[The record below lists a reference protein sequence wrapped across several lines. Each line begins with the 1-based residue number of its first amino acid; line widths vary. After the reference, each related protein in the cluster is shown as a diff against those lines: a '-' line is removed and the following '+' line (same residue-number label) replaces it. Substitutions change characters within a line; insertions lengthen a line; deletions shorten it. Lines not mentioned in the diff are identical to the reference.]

1 MDLYLKLKPV
11 ALGYLIVAL
20 FIFMLGSFVIQK
32 NKKLVSLKNKNEMEE
47 HVSVSKELLW
57 VFFLLLLTRSCRVV
71 YPLVIELDCRI
82 SLLIL
87 LLAIVNFCFRVLLF
101 CQPLFFVWMDG
112 FLLKPKSL
120 FWYFLNLI
128 LLIEGFFLKSSFVK
142 GFFLSFFGFLFLKL
156 QVVFF
161 FKDFVDCSFEDFAWL
176 LILISLLIRLYAKFR
191 TKFILPSVKKD
202 GVLEGSSLIN
212 NFLKLN
218 GLSSF
223 DFGSFKKASNPFVG
237 SFFKGLFLSKRS
249 LRVFSFLLKKSF
261 YKGFFYCLILFGRV
275 GLGAFSSGFLMGF
288 CLIYYIIFWDFCLVT
303 DYACMIQMAQASY
316 EANLMFYNTVLLDN
330 KASPDTLK
338 SVEMGMGSCI
348 FLFEALISELMRLHD
363 DFFFRWYKQI
373 AKRFGFY
380 FVTNDFHDI
389 QKQELNRVTA
399 ARLALVEDLKRVEYS
414 KSKSFFKRLFAK

>member
-1 MDLYLKLKPV
+1 MLINYSVLLENMGFYLKLKPL

-20 FIFMLGSFVIQK
+20 FIFLLGNFVVQK
-32 NKKLVSLKNKNEMEE
+32 NKKLILLKNKKSEGKKNEMEE

-57 VFFLLLLTRSCRVV
+57 AFFLLLLTRSCRVV

-82 SLLIL
+82 SFLIL
-87 LLAIVNFCFRVLLF
+87 LLAIVNFCFKLLLF
-101 CQPLFFVWMDG
+101 YQPLFFLWIDG
-112 FLLKPKSL
+112 FLLKPKSF
-120 FWYFLNLI
+120 FWACLSII
-128 LLIEGFFLKSSFVK
+128 LRVEGF
-142 GFFLSFFGFLFLKL
+142 
-156 QVVFF
+156 
-161 FKDFVDCSFEDFAWL
+161 
-176 LILISLLIRLYAKFR
+176 
-191 TKFILPSVKKD
+191 
-202 GVLEGSSLIN
+202 
-212 NFLKLN
+212 
-218 GLSSF
+218 
-223 DFGSFKKASNPFVG
+223 
-237 SFFKGLFLSKRS
+237 FFKGLFLSKRS

-338 SVEMGMGSCI
+338 SVEKGMGSCI
-348 FLFEALISELMRLHD
+348 FLFEALLSELMRLHD

-399 ARLALVEDLKRVEYS
+399 ARLALVEDLKRVECS